1 MVDLTHL
8 KQGPGVTAGRVWQ
21 MTDRTWKQSLL
32 LRGEGGYHLQGDWK
46 AGSTVTKETS
56 GWGGGKHRGS
66 YRLSPIIKRMSVKQR
81 LVKQGMDRK
90 MTTAIANGLTIH
102 PPFSNGK
109 TR

>member
-8 KQGPGVTAGRVWQ
+8 KQGPGVTTGRVWQ

-56 GWGGGKHRGS
+56 GWGRGQAQ
-66 YRLSPIIKRMSVKQR
+66 RQLQIKPY
-81 LVKQGMDRK
+81 
-90 MTTAIANGLTIH
+90 H
-102 PPFSNGK
+102 
-109 TR
+109 